1 MYQHAYSGAYCAPNA
16 GTITISNTLAN
27 TCSQCS
33 SDFAW

>member
-16 GTITISNTLAN
+16 GTITISNAFSDYRTDN
-27 TCSQCS
+27 S

>member
-1 MYQHAYSGAYCAPNA
+1 MYQHAYSGAYCAPNCC
-16 GTITISNTLAN
+16 THYLISN